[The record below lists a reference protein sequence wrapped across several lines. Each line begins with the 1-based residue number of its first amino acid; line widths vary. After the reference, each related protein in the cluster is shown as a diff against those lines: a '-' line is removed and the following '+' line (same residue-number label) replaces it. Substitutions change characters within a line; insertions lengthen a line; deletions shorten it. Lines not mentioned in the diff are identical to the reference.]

1 MTNKLN
7 FTKAGLAALPPAEP
21 GKRTYFNDT
30 RVLGLQLQ
38 VTDKGVKTYYVYKR
52 IHGRP
57 KRIKLGRFP
66 DMSPALARDE
76 AQICLAQI
84 AKGDDP
90 MVLKREKRAK
100 SVTLAAAFED
110 FKEARSNLKAKTLYD
125 YQRVMDVA
133 FPDWQKKELILI
145 SKDMVSKRHK
155 KLGRERGQA
164 YANLALRVF
173 RTVYNFARTRYEDE
187 NGYSLLPENP
197 VQRLTDTRAWYKQKP
212 RDTVITRAELP
223 AWFRAVNT
231 VRAEVQS
238 SYSEG
243 FPNKGFPNR
252 GSTDKGL
259 PNKGFPNRDS
269 TNKDLPNKGSAN
281 KELPNK
287 GDSYNKAVPYN
298 YKETVLDYL
307 LIILFTGLRRQE
319 AAQLTWANVDLANRT
334 LKILDTKNGENHTL
348 PLSDYI
354 HEILSS
360 RHKQADEET
369 VYVFPGEKDN
379 PYLVEPRSVLRKIT
393 QISGITFTIHDL
405 RRTFITV
412 AESLDIPAY
421 ALKRLLN
428 HKMTNDVTAGYI
440 VTDVERLRKPMQMIT
455 DFLLS
460 VAEIKPSAAVVP
472 LHQEEGKRSTDHGQ

>member
-7 FTKAGLAALPPAEP
+7 FTKATLAALPPAEP
-21 GKRTYFNDT
+21 GKRAYYNDT
-30 RVLGLQLQ
+30 RVLGLQVQ

-52 IHGRP
+52 VHGRP

-66 DMSPALARDE
+66 DMSPALARDQG
-76 AQICLAQI
+76 QICLAQI

-90 MVLKREKRAK
+90 MALKRKKRAK

-110 FKEARSNLKAKTLYD
+110 FKEARSNLKTKTLYD
-125 YQRVMDVA
+125 YQRVMEVA

-145 SKDMVSKRHK
+145 SKDMVARRHQ

-173 RTVYNFARTRYEDE
+173 RTVYNFARSRYEDE
-187 NGYSLLPENP
+187 AGYSLLPENP
-197 VQRLTDTRAWYKQKP
+197 VQRLTDTRAWYKQRC

-231 VRAEVQS
+231 IRAEVQS
-238 SYSEG
+238 SY
-243 FPNKGFPNR
+243 NKGFPNKR
-252 GSTDKGL
+252 A
-259 PNKGFPNRDS
+259 PNKGF
-269 TNKDLPNKGSAN
+269 
-281 KELPNK
+281 PNK

-307 LIILFTGLRRQE
+307 LLILFTGLRRQE
-319 AAQLTWANVDLANRT
+319 AAQLTWSNVDLANRT

-354 HEILSS
+354 YEILSG
-360 RHKQADEET
+360 RHQQADEEA

-379 PYLVEPRSVLRKIT
+379 PYLIEPRSVLRKIT
-393 QISGITFTIHDL
+393 QTSGITFTIHDL

-472 LHQEEGKRSTDHGQ
+472 LHQDEGKRSTDHGQR

>member
-7 FTKAGLAALPPAEP
+7 FTKATLAALPPADP
-21 GKRTYFNDT
+21 GKRAYYNDT
-30 RVLGLQLQ
+30 RVLGLQVQ
-38 VTDKGVKTYYVYKR
+38 VTHKGVKTYYVYKR

-66 DMSPALARDE
+66 DMSPAMARDQ

-100 SVTLAAAFED
+100 SVNLAAAFED

-133 FPDWQKKELILI
+133 FPDWQKKELIKI
-145 SKDMVSKRHK
+145 TKDMVAKRHQ

-173 RTVYNFARTRYEDE
+173 RTVYNFARSRYEDE
-187 NGYSLLPENP
+187 AGYSLLPENP
-197 VQRLTDTRAWYKQKP
+197 VQRLTDTRAWYKQKR
-212 RDTVITRAELP
+212 RDTVITRTELP

-231 VRAEVQS
+231 IRAEVQS
-238 SYSEG
+238 SY
-243 FPNKGFPNR
+243 
-252 GSTDKGL
+252 
-259 PNKGFPNRDS
+259 
-269 TNKDLPNKGSAN
+269 NKGSPI
-281 KELPNK
+281 KEFSYK
-287 GDSYNKAVPYN
+287 GNSYNKAAPYN

-307 LIILFTGLRRQE
+307 LLILFTGLRRQE

-348 PLSDYI
+348 PLSDYTY
-354 HEILSS
+354 EILAS
-360 RHKQADEET
+360 RHKQADEVT
-369 VYVFPGEKDN
+369 DYVFPGEKDN
-379 PYLVEPRSVLRKIT
+379 PYLIEPRSVLRKIT
-393 QISGITFTIHDL
+393 QASGITFTIHDL

-460 VAEIKPSAAVVP
+460 VAEIKPSAVVVP
-472 LHQEEGKRSTDHGQ
+472 LYQEEGKRSPDHG

>member
-1 MTNKLN
+1 MANKLN
-7 FTKAGLAALPPAEP
+7 FTKAGLEAIPVAEP
-21 GKRTYFNDT
+21 GKRTYYNDT

-84 AKGDDP
+84 AKGNDP

-100 SVTLAAAFED
+100 SVNLATAFGD
-110 FKEARSNLKAKTLYD
+110 FKEARNSLKAKTLYD
-125 YQRVMDVA
+125 YERVMNVA
-133 FPDWQKKELILI
+133 FPDWQKKELIMI
-145 SKDMVSKRHK
+145 TKDMVARRHQ
-155 KLGRERGQA
+155 KLGRERGEA

-173 RTVYNFARTRYEDE
+173 RTVFNFARSRYEDE
-187 NGYSLLPENP
+187 AGYSLLPENP
-197 VQRLTDTRAWYKQKP
+197 VQRLTDTRAWYKQRR

-223 AWFRAVNT
+223 AWFRAVNSI
-231 VRAEVQS
+231 RAEVQR
-238 SYSEG
+238 SY
-243 FPNKGFPNR
+243 NKGFPY
-252 GSTDKGL
+252 KG
-259 PNKGFPNRDS
+259 N
-269 TNKDLPNKGSAN
+269 
-281 KELPNK
+281 
-287 GDSYNKAVPYN
+287 SYHKAAPYN

-307 LIILFTGLRRQE
+307 LLILFTGLRRQE

-354 HEILSS
+354 YEILSS
-360 RHKQADEET
+360 RHKQADDET
-369 VYVFPGEKDN
+369 VYVFPGEKGT
-379 PYLVEPRSVLRKIT
+379 PYLIEPRSVLRRVT

-460 VAEIKPSAAVVP
+460 VAEIKPSVVVVS
-472 LHQEEGKRSTDHGQ
+472 LHQDEGKRSTDHGQ

>member
-7 FTKAGLAALPPAEP
+7 FTKAGLTALPPAEP
-21 GKRTYFNDT
+21 GKRAYYNDT
-30 RVLGLQLQ
+30 RVLGLQVQ

-100 SVTLAAAFED
+100 SVTLATAFED
-110 FKEARSNLKAKTLYD
+110 FKEARNSLKAKTLYD
-125 YQRVMDVA
+125 YQRVMNVA

-145 SKDMVSKRHK
+145 TKDMVARRHQ

-173 RTVYNFARTRYEDE
+173 RTVYNFARSRYEDE
-187 NGYSLLPENP
+187 AGYSLLPENP
-197 VQRLTDTRAWYKQKP
+197 VQRLTDTRAWYKQRR

-238 SYSEG
+238 SYKKG
-243 FPNKGFPNR
+243 FPNKG
-252 GSTDKGL
+252 SSYKG
-259 PNKGFPNRDS
+259 NY
-269 TNKDLPNKGSAN
+269 
-281 KELPNK
+281 
-287 GDSYNKAVPYN
+287 YNNTVPYN

-307 LIILFTGLRRQE
+307 LVILFTGLRRQE

-334 LKILDTKNGENHTL
+334 LKIMDTKNGENHTL

-354 HEILSS
+354 YEILSS
-360 RHKQADEET
+360 RHQQADEET

-379 PYLVEPRSVLRKIT
+379 PYLIEPRSVLRKIT
-393 QISGITFTIHDL
+393 QVSGITFTIHDL

-460 VAEIKPSAAVVP
+460 VAEIKPSAAVVS
-472 LHQEEGKRSTDHGQ
+472 LHQDEGKRSTDHGQR

>member
-7 FTKAGLAALPPAEP
+7 FTKATLAALPPAEP
-21 GKRTYFNDT
+21 GKRAYFNDT

-66 DMSPALARDE
+66 DMSPAMARDQ

-110 FKEARSNLKAKTLYD
+110 FKEARSNLKEKTLYD

-133 FPDWQKKELILI
+133 FPDWQKKELIKI
-145 SKDMVSKRHK
+145 TKDMVAKRHQ

-173 RTVYNFARTRYEDE
+173 RTVYNFARSRYEDE
-187 NGYSLLPENP
+187 AGYSLLPENP
-197 VQRLTDTRAWYKQKP
+197 VQRLTDTRAWYKQKR
-212 RDTVITRAELP
+212 RDSVITRAELP
-223 AWFRAVNT
+223 AWFRAVNAI
-231 VRAEVQS
+231 RAEVQS
-238 SYSEG
+238 SY
-243 FPNKGFPNR
+243 NKGI
-252 GSTDKGL
+252 
-259 PNKGFPNRDS
+259 
-269 TNKDLPNKGSAN
+269 PNKGSSY
-281 KELPNK
+281 K
-287 GDSYNKAVPYN
+287 GNSYNKVAPYK

-307 LIILFTGLRRQE
+307 LLILFTGLRRQE

-348 PLSDYI
+348 PLSDYTY
-354 HEILSS
+354 EILAS
-360 RHKQADEET
+360 RHKQADEVT
-369 VYVFPGEKDN
+369 DYVFPGEKDN

-472 LHQEEGKRSTDHGQ
+472 LYQEEGKRSPDHG

>member
-7 FTKAGLAALPPAEP
+7 FTKATLAALPPAEP
-21 GKRTYFNDT
+21 GKRAYYNDT
-30 RVLGLQLQ
+30 RVLGLQVQ

-52 IHGRP
+52 VHGRP

-66 DMSPALARDE
+66 DMSPALARDQG
-76 AQICLAQI
+76 QICLAQI

-90 MVLKREKRAK
+90 MALKRKKRAK

-110 FKEARSNLKAKTLYD
+110 FKEARSNLKTKTLYD
-125 YQRVMDVA
+125 YQRVMEVA

-145 SKDMVSKRHK
+145 SKDMVARRHQ

-173 RTVYNFARTRYEDE
+173 RTVYNFARSRYEDE
-187 NGYSLLPENP
+187 AGYSLLPENP
-197 VQRLTDTRAWYKQKP
+197 VQRLTDTRAWYKQKR
-212 RDTVITRAELP
+212 RDSVITRAELP

-231 VRAEVQS
+231 IRAEVQS
-238 SYSEG
+238 SY
-243 FPNKGFPNR
+243 N
-252 GSTDKGL
+252 KGL
-259 PNKGFPNRDS
+259 PNKGS
-269 TNKDLPNKGSAN
+269 
-281 KELPNK
+281 PNK

-298 YKETVLDYL
+298 YKESVLDYL
-307 LIILFTGLRRQE
+307 LLILFTGLRRQE

-354 HEILSS
+354 YEILSA
-360 RHKQADEET
+360 RHQQADEEA

-379 PYLVEPRSVLRKIT
+379 PYLIEPRCVLRKIT
-393 QISGITFTIHDL
+393 QASGITFTIHDL

-460 VAEIKPSAAVVP
+460 VAEIKPSAAVVS
-472 LHQEEGKRSTDHGQ
+472 LHQDEGRRSTDHGQR

>member
-1 MTNKLN
+1 MK
-7 FTKAGLAALPPAEP
+7 
-21 GKRTYFNDT
+21 
-30 RVLGLQLQ
+30 
-38 VTDKGVKTYYVYKR
+38 
-52 IHGRP
+52 
-57 KRIKLGRFP
+57 
-66 DMSPALARDE
+66 
-76 AQICLAQI
+76 
-84 AKGDDP
+84 
-90 MVLKREKRAK
+90 
-100 SVTLAAAFED
+100 
-110 FKEARSNLKAKTLYD
+110 
-125 YQRVMDVA
+125 VA
-133 FPDWQKKELILI
+133 FPDWQKKELIMI
-145 SKDMVSKRHK
+145 NKDMVARRHQ
-155 KLGRERGQA
+155 KLGRERGEA

-173 RTVYNFARTRYEDE
+173 RTVYNFARSRYEDE
-187 NGYSLLPENP
+187 NGFSLLPENP

-231 VRAEVQS
+231 IRAEVQS

-243 FPNKGFPNR
+243 FPNKG
-252 GSTDKGL
+252 
-259 PNKGFPNRDS
+259 
-269 TNKDLPNKGSAN
+269 SAN

-287 GDSYNKAVPYN
+287 GFPNKGDSYNKAAPYN

-319 AAQLTWANVDLANRT
+319 AAQLTWANVDLANHT

-379 PYLVEPRSVLRKIT
+379 PYLVEPRSILRKIT